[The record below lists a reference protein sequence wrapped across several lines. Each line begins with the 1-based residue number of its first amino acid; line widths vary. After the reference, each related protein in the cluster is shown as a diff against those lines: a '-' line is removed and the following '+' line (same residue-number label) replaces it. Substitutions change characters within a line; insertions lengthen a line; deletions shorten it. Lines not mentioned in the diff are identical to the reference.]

1 MKITPA
7 TGAYSANDVSQTLA
21 INRLP
26 EDPPFSIYG
35 LLKDHRDDVM
45 KKALTALLLW
55 EEMVPKT
62 AARQIREE
70 AIEALQK
77 YV

>member
-1 MKITPA
+1 MEITPA
-7 TGAYSANDVSQTLA
+7 TGSYFAEDTIKITPTNQ
-21 INRLP
+21 
-26 EDPPFSIYG
+26 DPPFSIYG
-35 LLKDHRDDVM
+35 LLKDHKDDVM

-62 AARQIREE
+62 AARQLREE